1 MQPCEMFFK
10 SRDHLTTFLALPL
23 WVQWFLLVDIFSQRL
38 VCSPRIEAL
47 IELPTY
53 HRLLKELIEFERNM
67 HTLRFPVH
75 TYESL
80 NTIFFIVE
88 SMIKRNY
95 IEDLE
100 NVLKGRKKPI
110 ELLNIVLG
118 FFDFKAAEIKIYNLL
133 LKSSLTIKQI
143 EKQLNLSERTIRKYI
158 KRLDQKGF
166 ITRKVEQGKRLKY
179 IYMAVPVQKTWKK
192 VKDRIQKMIDEITK
206 VLETKAVFF

>member
-1 MQPCEMFFK
+1 
-10 SRDHLTTFLALPL
+10 
-23 WVQWFLLVDIFSQRL
+23 
-38 VCSPRIEAL
+38 
-47 IELPTY
+47 
-53 HRLLKELIEFERNM
+53 M
-67 HTLRFPVH
+67 HALRFPVH
-75 TYESL
+75 TYETL

-100 NVLKGRKKPI
+100 NVLEGRKKPI

-118 FFDFKAAEIKIYNLL
+118 FFDFKVAEIKIYNLL

-179 IYMAVPVQKTWKK
+179 VYMAVPVQKTWKK
-192 VKDRIQKMIDEITK
+192 VKDRIQKMLDEITK
-206 VLETKAVFF
+206 VLVTKAVFF